1 MFEFS
6 SRVRYSEI
14 GFDYHMKLSAIA
26 GRMQD
31 CSVFHSES
39 IGFGPDMWEQEK
51 AGWIILSWQI
61 LVHEYPAF
69 GEPVITRT
77 WPHSFRGFEGDRNF
91 TLRDESGKIFAEA
104 NSRWIYFDV
113 EAQKPRRVPEWMKE
127 GFSTEPRLGHFEY
140 SPRRLPVPDGE
151 PAVYPSFAVVPTN
164 IDTNH
169 HVNNLQYI
177 DMGAGYLPEGFWT
190 RELRVEYVRQSV
202 LGDILTPRVWEME
215 EGVFVCLENE
225 AGKTS
230 ANLQFLR

>member
-1 MFEFS
+1 M
-6 SRVRYSEI
+6 
-14 GFDYHMKLSAIA
+14 
-26 GRMQD
+26 
-31 CSVFHSES
+31 
-39 IGFGPDMWEQEK
+39 
-51 AGWIILSWQI
+51 
-61 LVHEYPAF
+61 
-69 GEPVITRT
+69 
-77 WPHSFRGFEGDRNF
+77 
-91 TLRDESGKIFAEA
+91 
-104 NSRWIYFDV
+104 
-113 EAQKPRRVPEWMKE
+113 
-127 GFSTEPRLGHFEY
+127 
-140 SPRRLPVPDGE
+140 
-151 PAVYPSFAVVPTN
+151 YPSFAVVPTN